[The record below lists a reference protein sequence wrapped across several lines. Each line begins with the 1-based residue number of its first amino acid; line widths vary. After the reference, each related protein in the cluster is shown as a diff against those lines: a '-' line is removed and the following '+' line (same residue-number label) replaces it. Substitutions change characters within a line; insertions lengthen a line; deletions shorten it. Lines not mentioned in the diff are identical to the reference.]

1 MGRVAELEAVP
12 KAVARAGPIDPINL
26 EIEVA
31 AAEKTNSRGTF
42 HWYLPE
48 WKLSSDH
55 RVDDGKDDESLGG
68 DAKADR
74 DQVPR
79 DNL

>member
-1 MGRVAELEAVP
+1 MSLV
-12 KAVARAGPIDPINL
+12 
-26 EIEVA
+26 
-31 AAEKTNSRGTF
+31 F
-42 HWYLPE
+42 LPE

-74 DQVPR
+74 DQVPG
-79 DNL
+79 DNF